1 MNPLVAGGVALAL
14 AAVGSSALSISQALL
29 RSDRTTV
36 VDLDGAV
43 TRLVLEVDS
52 GDVRVVASRRAGAV
66 VERRERWSFER
77 PAVTEELE
85 EGVLRVHADC
95 ASGLSWCDVSYVLQV
110 PRGTDVLARTGSGSL
125 EAEGTGDVQADTGS
139 GEVQLTSVVGDVDV
153 RSGSGEVTLDDVRGG
168 GSVVART
175 GSGDITVTGAAVGRI
190 SGRTGSGDVELGF
203 RTAPEEVLGRTGSG
217 DVDVELPRGQ
227 AYAVTVRTGSGDQDV
242 AVATDPSSPRTV
254 DVETG
259 SGDVAVVHP
268 DGPRR

>member
-36 VDLDGAV
+36 VDLEGSV
-43 TRLVLEVDS
+43 TQLVLEVDS
-52 GDVRVVASRRAGAV
+52 GDVRVVASDREGVR
-66 VERRERWSFER
+66 VERRERWSLER
-77 PAVTEELE
+77 PSVREEVVDGELQ
-85 EGVLRVHADC
+85 VRADC

-110 PRGTDVLARTGSGSL
+110 PRGTDVLAHTGSGSL

-153 RSGSGEVTLDDVRGG
+153 RSGSGEVTLDDVRGR
-168 GSVVART
+168 SVVART
-175 GSGDITVTGAAVGRI
+175 GSGDITVTGAAVERV

-203 RTAPEEVLGRTGSG
+203 RAAPEEVLGRTGSG

-242 AVATDPSSPRTV
+242 AVATDPRSNRVV